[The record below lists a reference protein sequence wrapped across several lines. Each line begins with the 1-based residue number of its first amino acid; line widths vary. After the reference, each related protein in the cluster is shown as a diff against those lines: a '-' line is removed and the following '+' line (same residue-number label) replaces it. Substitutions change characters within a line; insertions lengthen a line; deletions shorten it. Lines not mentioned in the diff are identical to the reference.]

1 MDFLEPGDP
10 YVQKIQSTMEL
21 HSGYQD
27 AQRVVNIQTKRQ
39 GILFVFI
46 TDRKKDS
53 QMRHDYHHEVL
64 GLGLTN
70 FGDALKGGSGTR
82 SEAPGQID
90 GQMP

>member
-1 MDFLEPGDP
+1 MFKRFKAPWNYIVDI
-10 YVQKIQSTMEL
+10 KIHKVM
-21 HSGYQD
+21 
-27 AQRVVNIQTKRQ
+27 NIQTKRQ

-70 FGDALKGGSGTR
+70 FGDALKGGTR
-82 SEAPGQID
+82 SEAPGQMN
-90 GQMP
+90 GQTH